1 MQTHMDSDFAGE
13 TRKRFMEALEARA
26 DKAIQDQTSKITGG
40 MDGEQPINQWKRR
53 GVEVRELPADEQ
65 GILRISVGGGDD
77 TPVSLNYCVFRGNH
91 AKCVDLLRKALIALQ
106 EGPENHG

>member
-1 MQTHMDSDFAGE
+1 MQTHMNSDFQE
-13 TRKRFMEALEARA
+13 SRREFMDRLESRA
-26 DKAIQDQTSKITGG
+26 DKAIQERASTITGG
-40 MDGEQPINQWKRR
+40 VDGEVVLNQWKRR

-65 GILRISVGGGDD
+65 GILRISVGGGED

-106 EGPENHG
+106 EGPQE